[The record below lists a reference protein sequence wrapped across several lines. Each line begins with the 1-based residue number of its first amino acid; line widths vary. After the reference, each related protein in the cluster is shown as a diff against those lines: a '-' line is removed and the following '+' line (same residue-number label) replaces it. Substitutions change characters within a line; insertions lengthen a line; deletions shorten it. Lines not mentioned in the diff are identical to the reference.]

1 VVGDVSERGIDVDT
15 FPQIY
20 TPMDQQSITPYFAFI
35 ARGHLTPPDLLN
47 AMRNA
52 IHGTDPSQ
60 AVYHVQMMQ
69 DVVRTATD
77 QRRANT
83 TLSLTFALLALALAM
98 FGTYAVVAGGVSG
111 RRRELG
117 IRSAL
122 GASGAD
128 LMRLI
133 ASEMTLVLA
142 VGISVGI
149 AAAWALAHLT
159 SSLIYGVTIHDPV
172 TFVSMPLLV
181 LAAASLATILPA
193 RRARRVNPAEVMR
206 TD

>member
-1 VVGDVSERGIDVDT
+1 ME
-15 FPQIY
+15 
-20 TPMDQQSITPYFAFI
+20 QQKVMPYLAFI
-35 ARGHLTPPDLLN
+35 ARGHLMPPDLLS
-47 AMRNA
+47 AMRSA
-52 IHGTDPSQ
+52 IRAADPSQ
-60 AVYHVQMMQ
+60 AVYHVRMMNE
-69 DVVRTATD
+69 VVRAATD

-98 FGTYAVVAGGVSG
+98 FGTYAVVASGVSG

-133 ASEMTLVLA
+133 ASEMTLVLG

-172 TFVSMPLLV
+172 TFVVTPLLV

-193 RRARRVNPAEVMR
+193 RRVRRVNPAEVMR